1 MNAAPGQRERR
12 KSQKGFVAQPQKMSA
27 WLAYGVPLLLLV
39 ALEAIEEFFW
49 SDIGLEANLLFTLP
63 IVIAAIYFGFRPAIL
78 VTVIGGLMIA
88 HHVGAEM
95 LKTDLAIRLTM
106 LYFAIGTLIS
116 VLGGMHKRAQSN
128 NENIAQE
135 TDQRKDDFLAMLGH
149 ELRNPL
155 SGICSSART
164 LVHPGI
170 DKRGMTESA
179 NIIHRQAKHME
190 HLINDLL
197 DVSRV
202 TRGQVEIENAPVD
215 LVAKI
220 HDAVEQASDLVER
233 REHQLVLNLPTS
245 PVWVL
250 GDNTR
255 LVQVVT
261 NLLVNAARYTPP
273 KGVLTLT
280 LSTTQDQA
288 QFSVQDNGM
297 GITPELAARVFEIF
311 VQAKRSTDGVLGG
324 LGLGLALVKSM
335 VEAHGG
341 SVSVYSAGLGQGS
354 TFSVTLPL
362 ILPQPQP
369 QPQPQLVSDVVEAKS
384 LDILLVD
391 DNRDAAQ
398 PLAMLLEF
406 EGHRV
411 VVAYNGQAALQQA
424 AQKRFDVV
432 LLDIGLPDT
441 DGYTLARKI
450 RAIPIQSAAKLVAV
464 TGYGTAQDKARAF
477 DAGFDQHIAKPI
489 DCDLLLVELQ
499 QIALRA
505 SPVLRAPE
513 LVSTM

>member
-27 WLAYGVPLLLLV
+27 WLAYGVPLLSLV
-39 ALEAIEEFFW
+39 VLEAIEEFFW

-78 VTVIGGLMIA
+78 VTVIGGLMVA
-88 HHVGAEM
+88 HHVGAEV

-116 VLGGMHKRAQSN
+116 VLGGMYKRAQSN
-128 NENIAQE
+128 SKNIAQE

-155 SGICSSART
+155 SGICSSARM

-202 TRGQVEIENAPVD
+202 TRGQVEIEKEPVE
-215 LVAKI
+215 LVTKI
-220 HDAVEQASDLVER
+220 HAAVEQVRDLVER

-250 GDNTR
+250 GGKTR

-280 LSTTQDQA
+280 LSTAQDQA

-341 SVSVYSAGLGQGS
+341 SVRVYSAGLGHGS

-362 ILPQPQP
+362 IQPP
-369 QPQPQLVSDVVEAKS
+369 PPPPPPLVSDVVEAKS

-424 AQKRFDVV
+424 AQKRYDVV

-464 TGYGTAQDKARAF
+464 TGYGTAQDKTRAF

-489 DCDLLLVELQ
+489 DCDLLIVELQ
-499 QIALRA
+499 QVALRA
-505 SPVLRAPE
+505 SPVLSAPE